1 MSLLVSP
8 SEALTQAFVLPKVS
22 ANPGR
27 PSATAQARSSVVAGY
42 GVRVGNISLLLP
54 SGVASRLVE
63 MEDIHICRLPTA
75 PSWLLGMAN
84 LDGNTVPMFDLE
96 QLLGL
101 SREAPTAKFLVI
113 GSGEAAAGITLSGR
127 PEHVR
132 WSLEQKMT
140 RNPPLPE
147 MMEAHVQNCYRNDK
161 VWVELDFE
169 AFFRA
174 AGERLKG
181 G

>member
-1 MSLLVSP
+1 MSQLISP
-8 SEALTQAFVLPKVS
+8 SQALTQAFVLPKVS
-22 ANPGR
+22 ADPGR
-27 PSATAQARSSVVAGY
+27 PSAAAQARSSVVAGY
-42 GVRVGNISLLLP
+42 GVRVGNIGLLLP
-54 SGVASRLVE
+54 NGVASRLVE

-101 SREAPTAKFLVI
+101 SREAPTTKFLII

-127 PEHVR
+127 PERVR
-132 WSLEQKMT
+132 WSSEQKMT

-147 MMEAHVQNCYRNDK
+147 MMQAHVKNCYRSDK

-169 AFFRA
+169 AFFQA
-174 AGERLKG
+174 SGAQL
-181 G
+181 